1 MANKIEKL
9 HRDFLWGDPKTHLL
23 GWDKM
28 CMPMAKGGLGI
39 RKLTTFNKALLGKW
53 LWCFGVEENRLWR
66 RVVVGKFGE
75 NWGGGGGPLS
85 WEGVLMVV
93 VCGEVSK
100 WAREF
105 LTKMS
110 SIRLEWEIE

>member
-1 MANKIEKL
+1 M
-9 HRDFLWGDPKTHLL
+9 WG
-23 GWDKM
+23 
-28 CMPMAKGGLGI
+28 GGG
-39 RKLTTFNKALLGKW
+39 G
-53 LWCFGVEENRLWR
+53 
-66 RVVVGKFGE
+66 
-75 NWGGGGGPLS
+75 GGGGGPLS
-85 WEGVLMVV
+85 WEGWAMVV